1 MPALVSKFIHSSPK
15 LIPDCILTI
24 LTLVWYVWKWL
35 CSCREDSLHFNWS
48 KCASHTTGAPPF
60 VLCLSWP
67 FFLSW
72 RAFPLVSSSRTL
84 QDIFE
89 RSVVSFL
96 QWGIVFLLDFFALSR
111 EGSSW
116 CLLSCH
122 FRVKRVQNYASI
134 CTHSSPVILWKVLS
148 TWKRLQCVE
157 GAAEKSNSAESLA
170 ILRPTQIT
178 SQTFQS
184 FICLATF
191 SWIKA
196 RYEVFCRAGV
206 FTSFASYSTRSLKPA
221 RGSRVTI
228 WHFRRTFWLFM
239 ELSRE
244 AHRLR
249 K

>member
-1 MPALVSKFIHSSPK
+1 MKKPRDSHDSTNLCISNVLKPLYVHIKRTPRIALSTKEHQNVKCSLPNTTRNFDFCSVSSRWSQLIPALVSKFIHSSPK

-35 CSCREDSLHFNWS
+35 CSCCEDSLDFNWS

-96 QWGIVFLLDFFALSR
+96 QWGIVFLLDFLALSR

-148 TWKRLQCVE
+148 TWRRLQCVE

-178 SQTFQS
+178 SQIFQS
-184 FICLATF
+184 
-191 SWIKA
+191 
-196 RYEVFCRAGV
+196 
-206 FTSFASYSTRSLKPA
+206 
-221 RGSRVTI
+221 
-228 WHFRRTFWLFM
+228 
-239 ELSRE
+239 
-244 AHRLR
+244 
-249 K
+249 